1 MTNLTKRQVPDRSKI
16 NVHEPRE
23 ARCWARELGVSREQL
38 RKLVE
43 KVGNSAAAVRKE
55 LEMSKE
61 NDLEGAQDQGGKR
74 GGQAGVPK
82 PTPRPP
88 RTEQDKKTARVPG
101 QKR

>member
-23 ARCWARELGVSREQL
+23 ARCWARELGVDQEQL

-43 KVGNSAAAVRKE
+43 KVGNSAAAVRKQ
-55 LEMSKE
+55 LEMPKE
-61 NDLEGAQDQGGKR
+61 NDLEGAQDQGGKH
-74 GGQAGVPK
+74 GGQTGVPK
-82 PTPRPP
+82 PTPPP
-88 RTEQDKKTARVPG
+88 ARTEQDKKTARVPG